1 MPILKAISSSCLTIL
16 SFSLPRSPISTTSRH
31 TNFTH
36 LPPNRFVF
44 QFEHP
49 DSINHLVVFLTGIG
63 KQPNQIKRKKEKEKK
78 KKKHRSVHTFLQLTI
93 FVIARSSFAG
103 RVWRFDPF
111 PVPEQ
116 AGVAAARNV
125 RVQRLTYCA
134 TTKLAGN
141 EKQGKLTLGL
151 LCFSFSGG
159 WCVETGRLSGTKPS
173 AIFRLKGTTVRSQQ
187 DWTGAEMGG
196 TATATAMLGI
206 LVGPLAEIEASCSAL
221 NSALAVRTNPCSN
234 PQASTPGLLQLAK
247 AIGLNLFTYIASFA
261 SSPFDNQTWIPI
273 AVLEKWW
280 KQFELKL
287 ANSPNPEQWLLDSS
301 SAG

>member
-1 MPILKAISSSCLTIL
+1 MFQDPQQPAAAGN
-16 SFSLPRSPISTTSRH
+16 PPVH

-49 DSINHLVVFLTGIG
+49 DSINHLVVFLTGIVPLPDG
-63 KQPNQIKRKKEKEKK
+63 YGASIHFQFPNKPEW
-78 KKKHRSVHTFLQLTI
+78 QL
-93 FVIARSSFAG
+93 
-103 RVWRFDPF
+103 
-111 PVPEQ
+111 
-116 AGVAAARNV
+116 
-125 RVQRLTYCA
+125 
-134 TTKLAGN
+134 
-141 EKQGKLTLGL
+141 LGM
-151 LCFSFSGG
+151 
-159 WCVETGRLSGTKPS
+159 LSGTKPS